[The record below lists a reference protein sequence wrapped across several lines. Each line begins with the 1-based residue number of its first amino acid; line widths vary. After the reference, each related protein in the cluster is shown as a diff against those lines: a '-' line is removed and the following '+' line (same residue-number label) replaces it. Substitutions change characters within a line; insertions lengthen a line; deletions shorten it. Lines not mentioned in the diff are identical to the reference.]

1 MHKIEKV
8 NWKRFS
14 RIVQKLINYKTKH
27 SRVSINAES
36 WEEVIYVALAHMF
49 TKETVQWDMG
59 SHAKGVDVEI
69 QINGELLLI
78 SAKGG
83 KINKKNYLSISSYR
97 LTRYKTLKDKLSFL
111 DENAKKLDIYLI
123 CSRCDAGNLLKYK
136 IFKINSLELVH
147 PLFLTPSS
155 WRETS
160 QAWILT
166 KHKEV
171 GLEARIVKNMSHQ
184 LWYSIPINFEKL
196 ETLCEIFLPKDKL
209 GLLLHDVLNE
219 TD

>member
-8 NWKRFS
+8 NWERFS
-14 RIVQKLINYKTKH
+14 RLVQKLINYKTKH
-27 SRVSINAES
+27 SRVPINAES

-49 TKETVQWDMG
+49 TKETVKWDMG
-59 SHAKGVDVEI
+59 SHTKGVDVEVK
-69 QINGELLLI
+69 INGDIILI

-83 KINKKNYLSISSYR
+83 KINVKNYLSISSYR
-97 LTRYKTLKDKLSFL
+97 LTRYNALTDKLSFL
-111 DENAKKLDIYLI
+111 YENAKKLDVYLI
-123 CSRCDAGNLLKYK
+123 CSRNEDGNLLKYR
-136 IFKINSLELVH
+136 IFKINSLGLVP
-147 PLFLTPSS
+147 PLFLNLSS

-171 GLEARIVKNMSHQ
+171 GFEARIVKSMSHQ
-184 LWYSIPINFEKL
+184 LWYSIPINFEKI
-196 ETLCEIFLPKDKL
+196 ETLCEISLTKDEL
-209 GLLLHDVLNE
+209 GLLLHNVLNK